1 MSNESD
7 PPPPNPYEPSAE
19 ETQESNSAGKSY
31 RKTFVLL
38 AVIAL
43 VAFAYV
49 RFGDELTFEKLAV
62 QENNLRQL
70 QIENPWLVYGGA
82 FVLYVAVSGLSVP
95 GGAVVLSL
103 TYGSYF
109 GWLRAMLLV
118 SFASTAGAT
127 VAFLLSRYIFHD
139 FVQKKFAGPLKSLN
153 EKLER
158 EGAFYLFT
166 LRLVPLIPFFMLN
179 LVSGLTKM
187 KTSTYWW
194 VSQVG
199 MLPGTAAF
207 IYAGSTVSISE
218 LAKHGFQ
225 GLNWQFGLGF
235 AILGILPLVLKKLL
249 SRGAADARSPEDAT
263 I

>member
-1 MSNESD
+1 
-7 PPPPNPYEPSAE
+7 
-19 ETQESNSAGKSY
+19 
-31 RKTFVLL
+31 
-38 AVIAL
+38 
-43 VAFAYV
+43 
-49 RFGDELTFEKLAV
+49 
-62 QENNLRQL
+62 
-70 QIENPWLVYGGA
+70 
-82 FVLYVAVSGLSVP
+82 
-95 GGAVVLSL
+95 
-103 TYGSYF
+103 
-109 GWLRAMLLV
+109 
-118 SFASTAGAT
+118 
-127 VAFLLSRYIFHD
+127 
-139 FVQKKFAGPLKSLN
+139 
-153 EKLER
+153 
-158 EGAFYLFT
+158 
-166 LRLVPLIPFFMLN
+166 MLN